1 MKWLV
6 KASVQKALSS
16 LPDGTRL
23 NYVFQ
28 RKVSKSLPASDATFR
43 LKFSRALRHL
53 EAFDKYGAR
62 ARSEAVFYEFGAGW
76 DLAVPLAYYALGVDR
91 QILVDIRANLH
102 LELIEDS
109 VGKFERLADE
119 LEREAGQPLRRL
131 RPLGDASVS
140 ELERNFGIRY
150 LAPYDARDTKL
161 PAASVDFISSTV
173 TLEHIPEQDA
183 AAILAECERLL
194 RRDGVM
200 SCRIDL
206 QDHNSYVDKSV
217 SRYNFL
223 KFSEPAWRM
232 LNSPLHYQ
240 NRLRY
245 PDYTRLFRAA
255 GLEVLEEAVSR
266 PTAAELELLRTMK
279 VAAKFRGRY
288 SLEDLGAKTMTVA
301 ARPAG
306 GPPASGEAS

>member
-28 RKVSKSLPASDATFR
+28 RKVSRSLPASDATFR

-245 PDYTRLFRAA
+245 PDYMRLFRTA
-255 GLEVLEEAVSR
+255 GFEVLEEAVSR
-266 PTAAELELLRTMK
+266 PTAPELELLRTMK

-288 SLEDLGAKTMTVA
+288 SLEELGAKTMTVV

-306 GPPASGEAS
+306 HLPASAEAS